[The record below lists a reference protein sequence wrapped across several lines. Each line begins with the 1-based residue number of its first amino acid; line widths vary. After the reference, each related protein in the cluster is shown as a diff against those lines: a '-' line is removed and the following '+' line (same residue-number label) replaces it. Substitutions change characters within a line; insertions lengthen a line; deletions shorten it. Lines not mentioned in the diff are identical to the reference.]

1 MGKKFFLFALVF
13 FVFLCPLAESQTALD
28 TGDLIF
34 KIAVYGP
41 SDEIFIWWGHA
52 ALIVDNTQWGF
63 SRVFDWGIFSYPSDN
78 FLVDF
83 VKNRV
88 QYQVTSGSLYLK
100 EYTDED
106 RDITIYTL
114 DLDEKS
120 KEDILS
126 YAENKVLPENCYY
139 DYHEF
144 KDNCSTGV
152 RDILNLGTGGQLK
165 AAFDSIPGRLPF
177 RQHVRRYTSAKPVP
191 DWILDFLMGRN
202 LDKPI
207 SVWDEMF
214 LPREIGRNIKDF
226 RYKDNSG
233 AERDLVKSV
242 EIIHASKSRVPVP
255 NEPFTVWPLHLSIGI
270 NLAFIFL
277 IIKKLREVYPETGR
291 IFFGLL
297 QSLLGLIFGGL
308 GCVLFFG
315 LFILPYDYI
324 RQNINI
330 LFINP
335 LFLFIVPLGILT
347 AFGLLPRFNPE
358 KYLRFFWAYIF
369 AAGFITILI
378 GFIPGFFQHNQ
389 PAQMIILPM
398 AFILMEP
405 EELFRKAPPFLT
417 A

>member
-1 MGKKFFLFALVF
+1 MGKKFFLFVLVLL
-13 FVFLCPLAESQTALD
+13 VFLCPLAESQTTAE
-28 TGDLIF
+28 TGDLVF

-52 ALIVDNTQWGF
+52 ALIMENTQYGF
-63 SRVFDWGIFSYPSDN
+63 SRVFDWGIFTYPSDS
-78 FLVDF
+78 FLLDF
-83 VKNRV
+83 VNNRV
-88 QYQVTSGSLYLK
+88 QYMVTTGWLYLK

-120 KEDILS
+120 KEVILS

-144 KDNCSTGV
+144 NDNCSTGV
-152 RDILNLGTGGQLK
+152 RDILDLGTGGQLK
-165 AAFDSIPGRLPF
+165 AAFDSIPGRLPL

-233 AERDLVKSV
+233 MERDLVKSV
-242 EIIHASKSRVPVP
+242 EIINESKSRTPIP
-255 NEPFTVWPLHLSIGI
+255 NEPFNVWPLHLSLGL
-270 NLAFIFL
+270 NLAFVFL
-277 IIKKLREVYPETGR
+277 IIKKLREIYPVMGR

-297 QSLLGLIFGGL
+297 QSLLGLFFGCL
-308 GCVLFFG
+308 GCILFFG

-324 RQNINI
+324 RQNINF

-335 LFLFIVPLGILT
+335 LFLFIVPLGILS
-347 AFGLLPRFNPE
+347 AFNLLRRIKSE
-358 KYLRFFWAYIF
+358 KYLRFFWTYVF
-369 AAGFITILI
+369 AAGFITVLI

-389 PAQMIILPM
+389 SVQIIVLPA

-405 EELFRKAPPFLT
+405 EKLFRSPFAVLKY
-417 A
+417 